1 MPYGTLHPEPAQPGG
16 AQPDSTSANTP
27 GNSTSTTNTAL
38 TRKITTSTLHKLK
51 SNGEK
56 FVVISL
62 YDAHMAAM
70 AERCGVEVVLVGDS
84 LGMTVLG
91 YDSTLPVTMEQMIY
105 HVEAVARG
113 NKKSLIIGDLP
124 FMTYATSE
132 DAMRNC
138 MRIMQA
144 GAHMVKL
151 EGGAWLADTVRML
164 TERGVP
170 VCAHLGLT
178 PQSVNKFGGFRV
190 QGRDAAG
197 AEAIFADAKLLAEAG
212 ADLLVLEC
220 VPAPLAARITR
231 EINIPVIGIGAG
243 RDTDAQVL
251 VINDILG
258 LTEQPPKF
266 SKNFLLETKDIPGA
280 MQKYVADV
288 KSGAFPGD
296 ENIFL

>member
-1 MPYGTLHPEPAQPGG
+1 MPYANLPQSTAT
-16 AQPDSTSANTP
+16 ADS
-27 GNSTSTTNTAL
+27 AL
-38 TRKITTSTLHKLK
+38 TKQVTINTLYKLK
-51 SNGEK
+51 ASGEK

-70 AERCGVEVVLVGDS
+70 AQRCGVEVVLIGDS

-91 YDSTLPVTMEQMIY
+91 YDSTIPVTMDHMIY

-113 NKKSLIIGDLP
+113 NKKSLIVGDLP
-124 FMTYATSE
+124 FMTYATPD
-132 DAMRNC
+132 DALRNSA
-138 MRIMQA
+138 RIMQA
-144 GAHMVKL
+144 GAQMVKL
-151 EGGAWLADTVRML
+151 EGGAWLVEIVSML
-164 TERGVP
+164 AERGIP

-190 QGRDAAG
+190 QGRTTEDADK
-197 AEAIFADAKLLAEAG
+197 ILADAKLLADAG

-220 VPAPLAARITR
+220 VPAALAAKITQS
-231 EINIPVIGIGAG
+231 IPIPTIGIGAG
-243 RDTDAQVL
+243 KDTDAQVL

-288 KSGAFPGD
+288 KSGIFPGD

>member
-1 MPYGTLHPEPAQPGG
+1 MPY
-16 AQPDSTSANTP
+16 SSI
-27 GNSTSTTNTAL
+27 STSTSNTQL
-38 TRKITTSTLHKLK
+38 TKKITINSLQKLK
-51 SNGEK
+51 ASKEK

-91 YDSTLPVTMEQMIY
+91 YDSTIPVTMEQMIY
-105 HVEAVARG
+105 HVEAVVRG
-113 NKKSLIIGDLP
+113 NKKSLIMGDLP
-124 FMTYATSE
+124 FMTYATTE
-132 DAMRNC
+132 DALRNC
-138 MRIMQA
+138 ARIMQA

-151 EGGAWLADTVRML
+151 EGGAWLADTVKQL
-164 TERGVP
+164 SERGIP

-190 QGRDAAG
+190 QGRDQIT
-197 AEAIFADAKLLAEAG
+197 AEKIRRDAKMLADAG
-212 ADLLVLEC
+212 ADLLLLEC
-220 VPAPLAARITR
+220 VPSLLAKQITDD
-231 EINIPVIGIGAG
+231 ISIPTIGIGAG
-243 RDTDAQVL
+243 RDTDSQVL

-266 SKNFLLETKDIPGA
+266 SKNFLLEANDIPGA

-288 KSGAFPGD
+288 KAEIFPGD
-296 ENIFL
+296 DNIFV

>member
-1 MPYGTLHPEPAQPGG
+1 MPYGTPTTE
-16 AQPDSTSANTP
+16 SALIKPVTINT
-27 GNSTSTTNTAL
+27 L
-38 TRKITTSTLHKLK
+38 YKLK
-51 SNGEK
+51 SNNEK
-56 FVVISL
+56 FVMISL

-70 AERCGVEVVLVGDS
+70 AQKCGVEVVLIGDS

-91 YDSTLPVTMEQMIY
+91 YDSTIPVTMEQMIY

-113 NKKSLIIGDLP
+113 NKKSLIVSDLP
-124 FMTYATSE
+124 FMTYATPD
-132 DAMRNC
+132 DALRNC
-138 MRIMQA
+138 ARIMQA

-151 EGGAWLADTVRML
+151 EGGAWLADTVSML
-164 TERGVP
+164 AERGIP

-190 QGRDAAG
+190 QGRSQEDADK
-197 AEAIFADAKLLAEAG
+197 ILADAKLLAEAG

-220 VPAPLAARITR
+220 VPSALAATITR
-231 EINIPVIGIGAG
+231 SIPIPTVGIGAG

-266 SKNFLLETKDIPGA
+266 SKNFLLEARDIPGA

-288 KSGAFPGD
+288 KAGVFPGD
-296 ENIFL
+296 DNIFL

>member
-1 MPYGTLHPEPAQPGG
+1 MPYSKLSGEAGG
-16 AQPDSTSANTP
+16 D
-27 GNSTSTTNTAL
+27 TAL
-38 TRKITTSTLHKLK
+38 TKAVTINTLYKLK
-51 SNGEK
+51 QQGEK

-70 AERCGVEVVLVGDS
+70 AQRCGVEVVLIGDS

-91 YDSTLPVTMEQMIY
+91 YDSTIPVTMEQMIY

-113 NKKSLIIGDLP
+113 NNKSLIIGDLP
-124 FMTYATSE
+124 FMTYATPE
-132 DAMRNC
+132 EALRNC
-138 MRIMQA
+138 ARIMQA
-144 GAHMVKL
+144 GAQMVKL

-164 TERGVP
+164 AERGVP

-190 QGRDAAG
+190 QGRNQEDADK
-197 AEAIFADAKLLAEAG
+197 ILADAKLLADAG

-220 VPAPLAARITR
+220 VPAALAARITR
-231 EINIPVIGIGAG
+231 EIPIPTIGIGAG

-266 SKNFLLETKDIPGA
+266 SKNFLLEAQDIPGA
-280 MQKYVADV
+280 MRKYVADV
-288 KSGAFPGD
+288 KAGVFPGD
-296 ENIFL
+296 ENIFV

>member
-1 MPYGTLHPEPAQPGG
+1 MPYGTPTT
-16 AQPDSTSANTP
+16 DS
-27 GNSTSTTNTAL
+27 AL
-38 TRKITTSTLHKLK
+38 TKPVTINTLYKLK
-51 SNGEK
+51 SNNEK

-70 AERCGVEVVLVGDS
+70 AQKCGVEVVLIGDS

-91 YDSTLPVTMEQMIY
+91 YDSTIPVTMEQMIY

-113 NKKSLIIGDLP
+113 NKKSLIVGDLP
-124 FMTYATSE
+124 FMTYATPD
-132 DAMRNC
+132 DALRNC
-138 MRIMQA
+138 ARIMQA

-151 EGGAWLADTVRML
+151 EGGAWLAETVSML
-164 TERGVP
+164 AERGIP

-190 QGRDAAG
+190 QGRSQEDADK
-197 AEAIFADAKLLAEAG
+197 ILADAKLLADAG

-220 VPAPLAARITR
+220 VPAALGAVITR
-231 EINIPVIGIGAG
+231 SIPIPTIGIGAG

-266 SKNFLLETKDIPGA
+266 SKNFLLEARDIPGA

-288 KSGAFPGD
+288 KAGIFPGD
-296 ENIFL
+296 DNVFN

>member
-1 MPYGTLHPEPAQPGG
+1 MTYPTI
-16 AQPDSTSANTP
+16 S
-27 GNSTSTTNTAL
+27 STSTSNSELNKAITINTL
-38 TRKITTSTLHKLK
+38 YKLK
-51 SNGEK
+51 KNREK

-62 YDAHMAAM
+62 YDAHMAHM
-70 AERCGVEVVLVGDS
+70 AQRCGVEVVLVGDS

-91 YDSTLPVTMEQMIY
+91 YDSTIPVTMEHMIY

-113 NKKSLIIGDLP
+113 NKKSLLIGDLP
-124 FMTYATSE
+124 FMTYATPA
-132 DAMRNC
+132 DALHNS

-144 GAHMVKL
+144 GAQMVKI
-151 EGGAWLADTVRML
+151 EGGEWLAETVRML
-164 TERGVP
+164 SERGIP

-178 PQSVNKFGGFRV
+178 PQSVNKFGGYRV
-190 QGRDAAG
+190 QGREQ
-197 AEAIFADAKLLAEAG
+197 AEADKMLADAKLLAEAG

-220 VPAPLAARITR
+220 VPASLAARIT
-231 EINIPVIGIGAG
+231 EALPIPTIGIGAG

-266 SKNFLLETKDIPGA
+266 SKNFLLESQDIAGA

-288 KSGAFPGD
+288 KAGAFPGD
-296 ENIFL
+296 ENIFI